1 MKKQTGKKKKNYKM
15 WLTVSVILI
24 IVLAGFILLR
34 TTETK
39 KDISLSELK
48 EEQGYIRKADREEY
62 EFFKKLIERNLPEEL
77 PEEELDAL
85 IREKMNRS
93 NAEFMLANQMGVCD
107 PYTFE
112 GLQKDME
119 HENEQRKLKKEK
131 GEVFYGP
138 VKFDLITY
146 YNYISTNQK
155 LDMVSL
161 IVQNADTEV
170 MDGARAYFEENS
182 EKYLSVENIN
192 YLLTENG
199 ETKELSL
206 KREEMSTL
214 EKTDSILFEFLYYG
228 EAEDTMK
235 YSYNEIQRTV
245 QIISV
250 EYEEL
255 SFENNIERVVRDYVT
270 NVYLENLIQRIEKN
284 WPVEFN
290 LS

>member
-15 WLTVSVILI
+15 WLVVSVILI
-24 IVLAGFILLR
+24 IVLAGFTLLR

>member
-15 WLTVSVILI
+15 WLAVPVILI

>member
-15 WLTVSVILI
+15 WLAVPVILI

-112 GLQKDME
+112 GFQKDME

>member
-15 WLTVSVILI
+15 WLAVPVILI

-112 GLQKDME
+112 GLKKDME

-270 NVYLENLIQRIEKN
+270 NVYLENLIQRIEKK